1 MMEELKILLEKFDVE
16 YVEPYKQVWMKAKLN
31 NASDLLNVV
40 EALMEAGIKS
50 CSTVSP
56 TDFPDEDKMEINYFL
71 EDVQNRRNVWL
82 KVDIPRALDE
92 CKIDSIT
99 PLMPSADWHELESYS
114 TFGVKFEGH
123 PDLRYFLI
131 STDFYGVF
139 PFRKDFDYKAH
150 EEKLISNVNTIT
162 QEYHDEYEEH
172 EKNEGHEGSQTVLN
186 WGPTHPASGPL
197 RLRVYTNG
205 ENIEQIK
212 PDIGYVW
219 RALENL
225 VERKDFI
232 GAIVAVERI
241 CFMDNPNALM
251 CYAQAVEEVAGKEIT
266 RYAKLMRVVLG
277 ETGRSASHLISMGG
291 FFGNTGLQTFM
302 MWALDVREAFL
313 DVLEDYSGARIATA
327 SIEPGGVRYPL
338 QDPDAWFATVEK
350 AINKWKSVRAEIEDI
365 FINNPL
371 MTTRAKGMGVFT
383 KDDVDKYYLAGPI
396 ARATGAKVDIR
407 LDEPYAAYDEMDMD
421 YAQTQS
427 GDTRDRLWIMYREIE
442 QSINLIEQALQKI
455 KDGIAAGEMDPT
467 KDHMVKIPKKL
478 PAGEA
483 ISRVEWARGELL
495 MHLVTEEKATSPY
508 RLKIKAPS
516 VNHTMVLNDLLTGKT
531 LSDIPLLYGSMHI
544 CQGDLDR

>member
-1 MMEELKILLEKFDVE
+1 MEDLKKLLEKFDVE
-16 YVEPYKQVWMKAKLN
+16 YVEPYKSVWMKAKLN
-31 NASDLLNVV
+31 NAADLLKVV
-40 EALMEAGIKS
+40 EALVEAGVKS

-56 TDFPDEDKMEINYFL
+56 TDFIDEDRIEMNYFL

-92 CKIDSIT
+92 CRIDSIT
-99 PLMPSADWHELESYS
+99 PLMPSADWHELEAYS

-123 PDLRYFLI
+123 PDLRFFLI
-131 STDFYGVF
+131 SNDYYGLF

-150 EEKLISNVNTIT
+150 EEKLMSNISSIT
-162 QEYHDEYEEH
+162 GEYHEEYEEH

-241 CFMDNPNALM
+241 CFMDNPNALI
-251 CYAQAVEEVAGKEIT
+251 CYAQAVEEIADKEIT
-266 RYAKLMRVVLG
+266 RFAKLMRVVLG

-291 FFGNTGLQTFM
+291 FFGNMGLQTFM
-302 MWALDVREAFL
+302 MWALDVRESFL
-313 DVLEDYSGARIATA
+313 DVLEEYSGARIATA

-338 QDPDAWFATVEK
+338 PDPDKWFATVEK
-350 AINKWKSVRAEIEDI
+350 AIEKWRSVKGDIEDI
-365 FINNPL
+365 FIKNSL
-371 MTTRAKGMGVFT
+371 MTKRAKNLGVFT
-383 KDDVDKYYLAGPI
+383 KDDVDRYYLAGPI
-396 ARATGAKVDIR
+396 ARSTGAKVDIR
-407 LDEPYAAYDEMDMD
+407 LDEPYAGYDEMEMD
-421 YAQTQS
+421 YASAET
-427 GDTRDRLWIMYREIE
+427 GDTRDRLWIIYREIE
-442 QSINLIEQALQKI
+442 QSMDLIEQALAKL
-455 KDGIAAGEMDPT
+455 KEGIASEEMDPT

-483 ISRVEWARGELL
+483 ISRVEWARGEML
-495 MHLVTEEKATSPY
+495 MHLVTQEKGASPY

-516 VNHTMVLNDLLTGKT
+516 VNHTMVLNKLLTGKT